1 MNTLNTCLSFTG
13 LQEHPSPFEI
23 DIDTHWKI
31 TELGGI
37 TVASREQLK
46 IKSDSQSSWLFE
58 CPLELHLDKAN
69 LEFSTE

>member
-1 MNTLNTCLSFTG
+1 MNTLKTCLSFTG

-46 IKSDSQSSWLFE
+46 IKSDSQSSWLF
-58 CPLELHLDKAN
+58 
-69 LEFSTE
+69 